1 MTPPSVQCCS
11 TIDMGS
17 DACSTALPAQL
28 LDEEY
33 LDRYYKRK
41 ASTGRSF
48 HDLQLECM
56 ADGELSPFESRSLD
70 MRVLTGQT
78 SLFYKASHC
87 SDMLSLVRWL

>member
-1 MTPPSVQCCS
+1 MTH
-11 TIDMGS
+11 
-17 DACSTALPAQL
+17 AHTALPAQV

-41 ASTGRSF
+41 ASTGRSL

-56 ADGELSPFESRSLD
+56 ADPELSPFESRSID

-78 SLFYKASHC
+78 SLFYKASLLSFCACC
-87 SDMLSLVRWL
+87 SSAPP